1 MSFDWKIMAK
11 KGLISAGIVIG
22 AGLISLWQND
32 AKFMAL
38 IPVVEMALNWLKHR
52 NDE

>member
-1 MSFDWKIMAK
+1 MSFDYKIMIK
-11 KGLISAGIVIG
+11 KGAISLAIVLTT
-22 AGLISLWQND
+22 GLIALWQND

-38 IPVVEMALNWLKHR
+38 IPLVEMVLNWLKHR